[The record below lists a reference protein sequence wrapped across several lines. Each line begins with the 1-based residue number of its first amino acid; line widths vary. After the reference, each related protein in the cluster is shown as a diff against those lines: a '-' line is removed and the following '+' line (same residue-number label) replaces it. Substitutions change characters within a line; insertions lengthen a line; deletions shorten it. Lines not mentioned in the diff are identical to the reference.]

1 MGFRFD
7 FRDSGQPKLAGGA
20 APVKRAENFP
30 AKFVVGAL
38 EVLGHV
44 VGPLFVKLD
53 RFGQKL
59 AQELGELD
67 GARVGRREMVR
78 QTSSNL

>member
-1 MGFRFD
+1 MVG
-7 FRDSGQPKLAGGA
+7 SA
-20 APVKRAENFP
+20 AQVKRTENFP
-30 AKFVVGAL
+30 AKFMVGSL

-67 GARVGRREMVR
+67 GARVGRREVVR
-78 QTSSNL
+78 QTSGNL